1 METHIGF
8 IDRSELTPDNKDT
21 EICIQCRE
29 KGLNLCEMDEICQ
42 LRLASALDSE
52 KFSILSKTI
61 DLACE
66 KGLIEVR
73 RVKVKGKNRPSR
85 FIKITEQGEMF
96 FGTEK

>member
-8 IDRSELTPDNKDT
+8 IDRSELTPGNKDT
-21 EICIQCRE
+21 EICIECRA
-29 KGLNLCEMDEICQ
+29 KGLNLCEIDEICQ
-42 LRLASALDSE
+42 LRLASALGDKE
-52 KFSILSKTI
+52 YTILTKSIDFASQ
-61 DLACE
+61 

-73 RVKVKGKNRPSR
+73 TVKVKGKNRPSK